1 MAGAKGLFIGD
12 KESVKAVQY
21 PIDFEEYVNNLQSK
35 AIGATAWNSTWFRAV
50 VRKRANGVV
59 SIPRRIMKGETEI
72 QEDEFDGLPS
82 KSGEPGIKPRIDFAR
97 LMRQGSVAIDRFG
110 KAYFAVVVNNAKKPL
125 EVRWLDPN
133 TIDLVFDKGTG
144 ELLQFERRI
153 KGVLVQ
159 TYPYDKAT
167 KKAPGIAWAW
177 SMGMNEI
184 GPGDTLVDD
193 CKTPATALYMSDE
206 MMNGLFARG
215 AINQHWIT
223 ATHNP
228 PEAEKERI
236 RERIARFMFG
246 GVKNAHSVEVFAEG
260 LVPTKIGTDP
270 NSLELTTSTDRWQN
284 DICAVSDTPRGLM
297 NMADTSN
304 TAALDRV
311 TQTWIISTIK
321 PHAQL
326 IVDALNFHVLNDLG
340 YTLELNT
347 AGMDVD
353 QQEEAEKAQA
363 WGLYVDH
370 DVDPETAAA
379 MLGIDIPEGMPFIDE
394 AKVAARQAA
403 EQSRMDA
410 LQQARQ
416 NGQGPEMEQEKAADM
431 KATKA
436 RQVEPVKPSEE
447 YANEIAALTEL
458 ALDGEITQAQMNS
471 AWRVLATEAHTKAL
485 KRGLGVAPNEMLMSH
500 EEAALSPILSK
511 EYEAI
516 DKAVTEVFSGL
527 TANTGNG
534 TSAV

>member
-1 MAGAKGLFIGD
+1 MAGAKGLFVGD
-12 KESVKAVQY
+12 RASVKAVQY
-21 PIDFEEYVNNLQSK
+21 PIDFEEYVNNLQTK

-59 SIPRRIMKGETEI
+59 SIPRRIMQGKTEI
-72 QEDEFDGLPS
+72 EEDEFDGLE
-82 KSGEPGIKPRIDFAR
+82 GKPRIDFPR

-110 KAYFAVVVNNAKKPL
+110 RAYFAVVVNSGKKPL
-125 EVRWLDPN
+125 EVRWLDPS
-133 TIDLVFDKGTG
+133 TIELEFDKQTG
-144 ELLQFERRI
+144 ELLRFIRRLN
-153 KGVLVQ
+153 GVIVQ
-159 TYPYDKAT
+159 VYPYNKET

-193 CKTPATALYMSDE
+193 CNVPATALYMSDE

-236 RERIARFMFG
+236 RERIARFMLG

-270 NSLELTTSTDRWQN
+270 NSLELGPSTDRWQN

-311 TQTWIISTIK
+311 TQTWIVSTVK

-363 WGLYVDH
+363 WSTYVSH

-394 AKVAARQAA
+394 AKVAERQAN
-403 EQSRMDA
+403 E
-410 LQQARQ
+410 QARLDAMRQGQQ
-416 NGQGPEMEQEKAADM
+416 NGQGPQPNRREQEVKRLGEHIKSGAYLVRPFRSDILTAAD
-431 KATKA
+431 
-436 RQVEPVKPSEE
+436 
-447 YANEIAALTEL
+447 I
-458 ALDGEITQAQMNS
+458 
-471 AWRVLATEAHTKAL
+471 
-485 KRGLGVAPNEMLMSH
+485 
-500 EEAALSPILSK
+500 EAATVAAEWEGYP
-511 EYEAI
+511 
-516 DKAVTEVFSGL
+516 
-527 TANTGNG
+527 
-534 TSAV
+534 